1 MAVDLLHKYAEEG
14 PRQQDLD
21 KVRDYMLKKYA
32 ENQKENSYWSSLML
46 NYALDGVDSA
56 KDYEKILN
64 SITTD
69 DLKKFAKSLLKQ
81 GNKIEVS
88 MVGVE

>member
-1 MAVDLLHKYAEEG
+1 
-14 PRQQDLD
+14 
-21 KVRDYMLKKYA
+21 MLKKYA
-32 ENQKENSYWSSLML
+32 ENQKENGYWANLMH
-46 NYALDGVDSA
+46 NSIAIDYEGY
-56 KDYEKILN
+56 KDYEKTLN